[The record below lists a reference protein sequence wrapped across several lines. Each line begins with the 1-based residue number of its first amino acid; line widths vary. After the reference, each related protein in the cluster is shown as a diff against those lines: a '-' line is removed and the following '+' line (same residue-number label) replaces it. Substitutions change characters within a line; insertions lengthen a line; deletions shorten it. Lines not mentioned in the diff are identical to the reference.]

1 MAEEEEERLD
11 IELGEK
17 EEQVYDDEARES
29 LLEDDEIEP
38 WEEGFMEGA
47 EMDGQD
53 AKCKKCG
60 GVVTKENAV
69 EKRIAGEVCYFCSNK
84 CLEEYEKEHKEE

>member
-1 MAEEEEERLD
+1 MPEEDERLD

-17 EEQVYDDEARES
+17 EEEIYDDEARES
-29 LLEDDEIEP
+29 LLDDDQIEP

-60 GVVTKENAV
+60 GAITKENAV
-69 EKRIAGEVCYFCSNK
+69 EKKIDGEICYFCCNK
-84 CLEEYEKEHKEE
+84 CLEEYEKEHEEG